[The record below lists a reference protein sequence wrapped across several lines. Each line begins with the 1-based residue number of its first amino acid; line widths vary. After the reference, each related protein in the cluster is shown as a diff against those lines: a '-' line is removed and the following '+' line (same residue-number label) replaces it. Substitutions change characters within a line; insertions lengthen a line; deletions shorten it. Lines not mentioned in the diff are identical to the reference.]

1 MFPLVAI
8 FAGVAIAATAA
19 SWLLDSLTEEEKE
32 RQNQLNNELSDL
44 KNKFNLEVDS
54 SNQNMYEIARSN
66 FDNIKNKFLEMF
78 ILKGSKWEP
87 VEPFVKMVKSKV
99 YYGKGRKMRVDK
111 LAEFLEIYINKIE
124 DAKDFRAFCK
134 LFESVVGY
142 FYGIS
147 RK

>member
-1 MFPLVAI
+1 MSNGNFRNERIPLKK
-8 FAGVAIAATAA
+8 FF
-19 SWLLDSLTEEEKE
+19 SDSEKE
-32 RQNQLNNELSDL
+32 IINPELVDKAALDVAKQFEKNGLNKNQLRKYYSE
-44 KNKFNLEVDS
+44 
-54 SNQNMYEIARSN
+54 
-66 FDNIKNKFLEMF
+66 IKNIEKMF